1 MYHCSKFISLYT
13 TKYKTTSQNQSQ
25 MQFKCTQKK
34 DFYNQVGVQHYQT
47 VSDNHLE
54 PIIGG

>member
-1 MYHCSKFISLYT
+1 MYHCSEFISLYS

-34 DFYNQVGVQHYQT
+34 DFYTQAGVQHYPT

-54 PIIGG
+54 SSL